1 MANTTKGAL
10 TKTQKVFIVE
20 RLALFATKEDVCKEF
35 EEEFGRSISRQG
47 VWIYDAAKPHVRC
60 RMSKELVQIFDDVRA
75 RFRAEVED
83 VPIANKAFRLQT
95 LDKLLRGV
103 MKGDGAGKVNRPLAI
118 EIIERAAKEM
128 GDAYTNRREISGPGG
143 GPIEMKAPV
152 APDLSSLSREQ
163 LDQLEAIR
171 IAVDGPAV
179 AS

>member
-1 MANTTKGAL
+1 MAREGQQRDSRDGGRGRGGRDRD
-10 TKTQKVFIVE
+10 QK
-20 RLALFATKEDVCKEF
+20 D
-35 EEEFGRSISRQG
+35 S
-47 VWIYDAAKPHVRC
+47 D
-60 RMSKELVQIFDDVRA
+60 LV
-75 RFRAEVED
+75 
-83 VPIANKAFRLQT
+83 
-95 LDKLLRGV
+95 DKLVHINRVAKVVKGGRRFAFAALV
-103 MKGDGAGKVNRPLAI
+103 VIGDGAGKVNRPLAI